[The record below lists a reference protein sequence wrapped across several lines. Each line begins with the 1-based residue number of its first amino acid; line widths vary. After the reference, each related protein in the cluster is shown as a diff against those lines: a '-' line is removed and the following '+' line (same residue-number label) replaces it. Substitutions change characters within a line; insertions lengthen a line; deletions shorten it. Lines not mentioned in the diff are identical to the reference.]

1 MERRKKI
8 AIVGAGN
15 AACITAMHYYL
26 HGRNLFDKISIY
38 YDPESPIERVG
49 QGSTLAIPRLIYDV
63 FNIDWYNQSEFLKA
77 TRKEGIL
84 YENWG
89 KKNEKVFHNFP
100 LDSVAFHYVPQLLS
114 KLILNSGLF
123 EVVETKIENPEE
135 EIDADFI
142 FDCRGRHNRDANLYE
157 PLTNPLN
164 SVILGRVNDPDP
176 TLTYTR
182 CVATP
187 DGWTFVI
194 PNHDGVSY
202 GYLFN
207 KEITDKETAEKNMRD
222 LFNVE
227 PDGHLVFENYLA
239 KKFYQGERTFLN
251 GNKLAFL
258 EPLEATST
266 TFHLHAARSA
276 WDHIVCGV
284 DKEQCNTNIRDEM
297 KKTEMFVLWHYQNG
311 SKYDTPFW
319 EYAKSLP
326 FFINEE
332 FAYMINLSLRNDW
345 ITLKTNSELYSQ
357 WRALSFKR
365 WIEGTWEY

>member
-15 AACITAMHYYL
+15 AACVTAMHYYL
-26 HGRNLFDKISIY
+26 HGKNLFDKISIY
-38 YDPESPIERVG
+38 YDQESPIERVG
-49 QGSTLAIPRLIYDV
+49 QGSTFLIPRLIYNV

-77 TRKEGIL
+77 TRKDGIL

-89 KKNEKVFHNFP
+89 KKNEKVFHGFP
-100 LDSVAFHYVPQLLS
+100 LDRISFHYVPQLLS
-114 KLILNSGLF
+114 KLVLNSGLF
-123 EVVETKIENPEE
+123 EVIETKIDNPEE

-142 FDCRGRHNRDANLYE
+142 FDCRGRHNRCDDLYE

-164 SVILGRVNDPDP
+164 SVILGKSNVIDP

-207 KEITDKETAEKNMRD
+207 NEITHKETAEKNMRD

-227 PDGHLVFENYLA
+227 TDGYLAFENYLA

-266 TFHLHAARSA
+266 TFHLYAARSA
-276 WDHIVCGV
+276 WDYIVHGL
-284 DKEQCNTNIRDEM
+284 DIEECNKQVRNEM
-297 KKTEMFVLWHYQNG
+297 KRIETFALWHYQSG

-332 FAYMINLSLRNDW
+332 FSHMIHCSYSNDRVD
-345 ITLKTNSELYSQ
+345 LAVNPKSYSQ
-357 WRALSFKR
+357 WSVLSFKT
-365 WIEGTWEY
+365 WIEGVCEY

>member
-1 MERRKKI
+1 MERKKKI

-15 AACITAMHYYL
+15 AACITAISYYL
-26 HGRNLFDKISIY
+26 HGKNSLDKIKIY

-49 QGSTLAIPRLIYDV
+49 QGSTLAIPKLIRSV
-63 FNIDWYNQSEFLKA
+63 FDIDWYNQSEFLKA
-77 TRKEGIL
+77 TRKDGIL

-89 KKNEKVFHNFP
+89 KKNEKVFHSFP
-100 LDSVAFHYVPQLLS
+100 LDTISFHYVPHLLS
-114 KLILNSGLF
+114 KLVLNSGLF
-123 EVVETKIENPEE
+123 EVIEAKIDDPER
-135 EIDADFI
+135 EIDSDFI
-142 FDCRGRHNRDANLYE
+142 FDCRGRHNRDVDLYE
-157 PLTNPLN
+157 ELTNPLN
-164 SVILGRVNDPDP
+164 SVILARTYEPDP

-207 KEITDKETAEKNMRD
+207 KEITNKETAEKNMKD

-227 PDGHLVFENYLA
+227 SDGHLVFENYIA
-239 KKFYQGERTFLN
+239 KKCFQGERTFLN

-266 TFHLHAARSA
+266 TFHLEVARYT
-276 WDHIVCGV
+276 WNHIMLGA
-284 DKEQCNTNIRDEM
+284 DKELCNKNIRDEM
-297 KKTEMFVLWHYQNG
+297 KRIETFVLWHYQQG

-319 EYAKSLP
+319 KYAKSLP
-326 FFINEE
+326 FYVDKE
-332 FAYMINLSLRNDW
+332 FVNMINLVKHNDFINLSN
-345 ITLKTNSELYSQ
+345 ITELYSQ
-357 WRALSFKR
+357 WGPLSFKA
-365 WIEGTWEY
+365 WINGTC